1 MKKKWI
7 ALKRRWKKLND
18 FERTY
23 FKVDSIF
30 LIAGMI
36 LLVTDRESG
45 YFLVGWMFS
54 NILLRISYLA
64 KNRTNRYSSYKEG
77 RIKQKRIDS
86 KDIQTVLRRFQE
98 VDFKN
103 VRLNSDYKKLEYDYN
118 QLKKNI
124 NHKKNKK

>member
-36 LLVTDRESG
+36 LLVTGLESG

-64 KNRTNRYSSYKEG
+64 KK
-77 RIKQKRIDS
+77 
-86 KDIQTVLRRFQE
+86 
-98 VDFKN
+98 
-103 VRLNSDYKKLEYDYN
+103 
-118 QLKKNI
+118 
-124 NHKKNKK
+124 

>member
-7 ALKRRWKKLND
+7 ALKRKWKKLD
-18 FERTY
+18 EFERTY

-30 LIAGMI
+30 FIAGMV
-36 LLVTDRESG
+36 LLITGRESG

-64 KNRTNRYSSYKEG
+64 KNRTSKYSSYKDG
-77 RIKQKRIDS
+77 RRKQKRIDS
-86 KDIQTVLRRFQE
+86 KDIQTVLRRYQE

-103 VRLNSDYKKLEYDYN
+103 ARLHSDYKKLEYDYN
-118 QLKKNI
+118 QLKKSI
-124 NHKKNKK
+124 NPKKEKK